1 MAPLWMA
8 ALRSPEVNEALDQLG
23 LEAREHYFPVRAA
36 PLGPAPLEVVVAT
49 FFNFS
54 PRAVGGAIPRAW
66 DKATPAQMLEAQLA
80 GIDVSLRRAFESL
93 EPGVVK
99 EALDLLRPAAEAAAR
114 RPEGR
119 PLFAG
124 YASLPWPD
132 EPHVALWHAH
142 YLLRE
147 FRGDGHIAV
156 LTAEGLTGIE
166 ALAIHIA
173 QMPAIGEIFRQS
185 RGWTDEEWDATL
197 DKLRSEGWIAA
208 DDLALTEEG
217 SRRREAIEERTDEL
231 NVPSYAAIGQE
242 GTDRAIELGKLIGKA
257 LADAGLSM
265 VLPGR

>member
-1 MAPLWMA
+1 MSAVRPESTRRAERAMAPLWMA
-8 ALRSPEVNEALDQLG
+8 ALRSPEVNEALDRLG

-80 GIDVSLRRAFESL
+80 GIDVSLRHAFESL

-99 EALDLLRPAAEAAAR
+99 EALDLLRPAAEAAAQ

-185 RGWTDEEWDATL
+185 AGGPTTSGTR
-197 DKLRSEGWIAA
+197 RSTSSAPRV
-208 DDLALTEEG
+208 G
-217 SRRREAIEERTDEL
+217 SRPTTSRSPTRVPVVARRSRSAPTSSTCRPTP
-231 NVPSYAAIGQE
+231 PSAK
-242 GTDRAIELGKLIGKA
+242 RARIA
-257 LADAGLSM
+257 RSSSAS
-265 VLPGR
+265 